1 MIIKDNDAVERLN
14 LPGLTHQTLAGPRD
28 GMRQAEVWMQ
38 VIEPGCET
46 PLHRHDCEEVV
57 VVLEGSGSCV
67 LDDGVRSFGSG
78 STLIVPPNIVHKI
91 VNSGDRRMLAIAVL
105 TMAPVRVET
114 PEGERLRLPWDQERL
129 DHAASAT

>member
-1 MIIKDNDAVERLN
+1 MIIKDNLSIERLS

-28 GMRQAEVWMQ
+28 GMRHAEVWMQ

-46 PLHRHDCEEVV
+46 PVHRHDCEEVI
-57 VVLEGSGSCV
+57 VVLEGGGSCM
-67 LDDGVRSFGSG
+67 LDDGVRSFGAG
-78 STLIVPPNIVHKI
+78 STLIIAPNVVHKI

-114 PEGERLRLPWDQERL
+114 PQGDRLPLPWDQEPIR
-129 DHAASAT
+129 DAASAT